1 MFGRRE
7 KEPTVNPFLSR
18 ELASEHIR
26 DLHDE
31 AVRTSRGRE
40 KASAADS
47 NGSHDLTVR
56 GFAERDI
63 DAIRRLAALDEKPI
77 PTGGVLVAEQDGDL
91 IAVLPLDGGQALAD
105 PFKPTA
111 DIVELLTMRARQ
123 LREASGGR
131 ALEPHGLVARFPLR
145 KAA

>member
-1 MFGRRE
+1 MFGRVE
-7 KEPTVNPFLSR
+7 KEPKVNPFLSR

-31 AVRTSRGRE
+31 AVRTGRGRGQT
-40 KASAADS
+40 SAAES
-47 NGSHDLTVR
+47 NRSQDLTVR

-63 DAIRRLAALDEKPI
+63 DAIRRLAALDVKPI
-77 PTGGVLVAEQDGDL
+77 QTGGVLVAEQDGDL

-131 ALEPHGLVARFPLR
+131 ALEPHGLVGRFPLR